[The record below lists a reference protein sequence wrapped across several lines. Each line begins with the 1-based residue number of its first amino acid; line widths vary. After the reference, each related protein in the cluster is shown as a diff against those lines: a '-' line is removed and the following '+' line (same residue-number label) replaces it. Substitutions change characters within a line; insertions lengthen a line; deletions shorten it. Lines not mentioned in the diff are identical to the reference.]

1 VPRDVAGLDL
11 MVSTASPGATS
22 SAKSSVSFV
31 SFVLLRG
38 RWARFCQQHSSGV
51 FVVSVDV
58 ARRDVI
64 DGISYLGVDGLAFV
78 GSTATVSQCR
88 GASLGATSSAESLVV
103 PWDVAVLDVG

>member
-1 VPRDVAGLDL
+1 
-11 MVSTASPGATS
+11 M
-22 SAKSSVSFV
+22 
-31 SFVLLRG
+31 
-38 RWARFCQQHSSGV
+38 
-51 FVVSVDV
+51 SVDV

>member
-1 VPRDVAGLDL
+1 MPRDVAGLDL

-31 SFVLLRG
+31 LLRG
-38 RWARFCQQHSSGV
+38 RWARCCQQHSSGV